1 MLFSAQMGMG
11 KNELDHFILI
21 KIGLKTL
28 DVKKRSNLAGFFS
41 PDCSENPF
49 YCFGI
54 PIDCAQ
60 GDKTIK
66 RLQRKA
72 GNSFQ

>member
-1 MLFSAQMGMG
+1 MLFAAEMGMG

-41 PDCSENPF
+41 PDRADISRF
-49 YCFGI
+49 LSGI
-54 PIDCAQ
+54 KA
-60 GDKTIK
+60 
-66 RLQRKA
+66 KA
-72 GNSFQ
+72 GNSSQ